1 MRIDIITLFPEMFDG
16 PLALSI
22 IGRARERSLVD
33 IGFVNPRDFVK
44 DRHRTVD
51 DRPYG
56 GGKGML
62 LMAEPLYQ
70 AIRSVRRKDT
80 KVIYLS
86 PKGQTFTQKAARD
99 LSRQKHLALL
109 CGHYEGID
117 ERILKYVDMEL
128 SIGDYVL
135 TGGEIPAMAV
145 TDAVVRLLPDVLP
158 EGAVEA
164 ESFSRYGLEH
174 PQYTRP
180 RLWKGRRVPAALVA
194 GDHAR
199 IENWRQAS
207 ALKMTM
213 RKRPNL
219 LTHSQNH

>member
-22 IGRARERSLVD
+22 IGRARERGLVQ
-33 IGFVNPRDFVK
+33 IGFVNPRDFTK
-44 DRHRTVD
+44 DRHHTVD
-51 DRPYG
+51 DRPFG

-62 LMAEPLYQ
+62 LMAEPVYQ
-70 AIRSVRRKDT
+70 AIKSVRKKES

-86 PKGQTFTQKAARD
+86 PQGRSFNQQAAQD
-99 LSRQKHLALL
+99 LSQEKHIVLL

-117 ERILKYVDMEL
+117 ERVLKYVDMEL

-145 TDAVVRLLPDVLP
+145 TDAVVRLLPGVLP
-158 EGAVEA
+158 AGAVES

-180 RLWKGRRVPAALVA
+180 RLWRGRRVPAALVA
-194 GDHAR
+194 GNHGV
-199 IENWRQAS
+199 IETWRKSS
-207 ALKMTM
+207 ALKTTL
-213 RKRPNL
+213 RKRPAL
-219 LTHSQNH
+219 LSHSQH